1 MSTQWNVT
9 FQFISKALPNEVREV
24 LETFFMADIPPSAGM
39 LEHIIEKTND
49 VLMHENKEIRPADKK
64 KNPGGLIDLSA
75 FRYVVI
81 LPDLHAR
88 RDFLRSVLVWK
99 PFDDR
104 TVLELLDNENFTL
117 L

>member
-64 KNPGGLIDLSA
+64 KNPGGLIDLSV
-75 FRYVVI
+75 FIKTTEIYVRYVESSGI
-81 LPDLHAR
+81 LMCGGIGGVYIYSP
-88 RDFLRSVLVWK
+88 
-99 PFDDR
+99 
-104 TVLELLDNENFTL
+104 
-117 L
+117 